1 MANTKLQ
8 YEIGQAVKDYRVKE
22 NITGGF
28 YRLNLKTYYGNS
40 RNEEIDNH
48 LYPEGICLN
57 VNNKYTVHGK
67 SNLKPYYV
75 TDIKTEPICFTNNTP
90 EYIKEN
96 ENYKIQ
102 HCNVW
107 DVLQELNDS
116 GMVQLNLN

>member
-1 MANTKLQ
+1 MSNTKLY
-8 YEIGQAVKDYRVKE
+8 YEMGQALKDYRVKE

-28 YRLNLKTYYGNS
+28 YRLNLKSSQNNS
-40 RNEEIDNH
+40 TDEIDNH

-67 SNLKPYYV
+67 SNLKPYHITEV
-75 TDIKTEPICFTNNTP
+75 KTEPNFCDDP
-90 EYIKEN
+90 PKYIEKN
-96 ENYKIQ
+96 GSYKMQ

-116 GMVQLNLN
+116 GTVQLNVN